1 MRRAAPYEKAGVM
14 GVIRRPR
21 GSDLN
26 KELKRV
32 HAHWALSARGRPQ
45 TVSLEADRD
54 DARQEAQRKA
64 GERVPGARLTQDT
77 WLAGAVTGNLPGAA
91 SVAIQWALP
100 DRLRPLVDWF
110 TKDEYYDFLEE
121 V

>member
-1 MRRAAPYEKAGVM
+1 M
-14 GVIRRPR
+14 GVIRRPP

-32 HAHWALSARGRPQ
+32 HAHWALSVRGRPQ

-64 GERVPGARLTQDT
+64 GEHVPGARLTQDT
-77 WLAGAVTGNLPGAA
+77 WLAGAVNGNLPGAA
-91 SVAIQWALP
+91 SVAIQWAALP
-100 DRLRPLVDWF
+100 ERVRPLVDWF
-110 TKDEYYDFLEE
+110 TKDDYDFLEGI
-121 V
+121 